1 VDLSGALD
9 GVELGVLLLTVA
21 IPLVLVA
28 VAYAVLLVRAA
39 VAARAV
45 PRLEAVVLGFVT
57 NFLDALGIGSFAP
70 TMAWFKFRGLVPDR
84 LIPSTMIAGHTLP
97 SVVLSLIF
105 LVLLGVSVDPVLLAG
120 CIVAAAAGAVFG
132 AGFAARARVWVVQA
146 VVGIALVIAGALYA
160 ATNLDLM
167 PGGGVASGLP
177 AGLTVVAVVASA
189 VFGALLNFGIGNFAP
204 TLLMLSLMGMD
215 PRLSFPIMAGGSA
228 LAGASVSLRYLA
240 QREMDLRMAGGIA
253 LGGIPAVLVAAF
265 IVKSMSLAWLRWLVV
280 VVVAYAAAVMFRAAA
295 RGARTSAPP
304 S

>member
-1 VDLSGALD
+1 M
-9 GVELGVLLLTVA
+9 LLLAVSLPLTLVA
-21 IPLVLVA
+21 I
-28 VAYAVLLVRAA
+28 AYAILLIRAA

-45 PRLEAVVLGFVT
+45 PRLEAVALGAIT
-57 NFLDALGIGSFAP
+57 NFLDTLGIGSFAP
-70 TMAWFKFRGLVPDR
+70 TMAWFKFRGLVADR

-120 CIVAAAAGAVFG
+120 CIVAAAAGAVIG
-132 AGFAARARVWVVQA
+132 APLAVRARVWVVQA

-167 PGGGVASGLP
+167 PGGGVA
-177 AGLTVVAVVASA
+177 AGLSAPLTAMAIAGSA
-189 VFGALLNFGIGNFAP
+189 VFGALLNFGIGNYAP

-240 QREMDLRMAGGIA
+240 QGELDLGIAGGIA

-280 VVVAYAAAVMFRAAA
+280 VVVAYAALVMFRAAA
-295 RGARTSAPP
+295 RGARTSA
-304 S
+304 